1 MGEIR
6 TQKAF
11 MFFKN
16 ICVVSRQRKRFLKQ
30 DTKYKRKGGINFTT
44 LNIRT

>member
-11 MFFKN
+11 MFFKSIWLVGIGKDISN
-16 ICVVSRQRKRFLKQ
+16 THKVESI
-30 DTKYKRKGGINFTT
+30 KGKEE
-44 LNIRT
+44 